1 MAASRISGSRPER
14 REGSALLFLVFQ
26 VGSDG
31 YALAANRIIEV
42 LPLVELRKIRG
53 APREVAGSMNYRG
66 TFVPVI
72 DLCQLDLGRPASPR
86 MGTRIIL
93 VGFAAKGRDMML
105 GLIAESATETLRCDP
120 RAFTPFADGP
130 RGLVQRLDPDV
141 LLPAGLFDLLFDQPE
156 AFAG

>member
-1 MAASRISGSRPER
+1 MAALPISGSLPER
-14 REGSALLFLVFQ
+14 REGSSLLFLVFQ
-26 VGSDG
+26 VGPDG

-42 LPLVELRKIRG
+42 MPLLELRKIRG

-72 DLCQLDLGRPASPR
+72 DLCQLDLGRPSSHR

-93 VGFAAKGRDMML
+93 VGFTAQGRDTML

-120 RAFTPFADGP
+120 RAFTPFATGP
-130 RGLVQRLDPDV
+130 RGLVQRLDPDI
-141 LLPAGLFDLLFDQPE
+141 LLPEALRGLLFDQPE
-156 AFAG
+156 VLAG

>member
-1 MAASRISGSRPER
+1 M
-14 REGSALLFLVFQ
+14 LFLVFH
-26 VGSDG
+26 VGPDG

-72 DLCQLDLGRPASPR
+72 DLCQLDLGRPASSR

-93 VGFAAKGRDMML
+93 VGFAAQGRDMML

-120 RAFTPFADGP
+120 RDFTPFAAGP
-130 RGLVQRLDPDV
+130 RGLVQRLDPDAV
-141 LLPAGLFDLLFDQPE
+141 LPESLRDLLFRQRE
-156 AFAG
+156 ARAG